1 MSSISSSTA
10 APPSPSST
18 VASADDP
25 SLSSEVDVLRGSV
38 IKYVKGKIEDL
49 KEKKV
54 EFGKNAD
61 VAAHNIRAEFE
72 IILSWM
78 YKMEDEIESHL
89 NQVRNVRMRDIDER
103 IQLISSELLP
113 SLVVTPDGS
122 VSEADIRLCNHS
134 PKNLSAYVHFLVFPL
149 SRYMYFVLSSFRN
162 DIYHSAVQ

>member
-78 YKMEDEIESHL
+78 YKMEGEIESHL
-89 NQVRNVRMRDIDER
+89 NQGRDS
-103 IQLISSELLP
+103 IQKHQQNPRQKHHELPFKKL
-113 SLVVTPDGS
+113 
-122 VSEADIRLCNHS
+122 
-134 PKNLSAYVHFLVFPL
+134 
-149 SRYMYFVLSSFRN
+149 
-162 DIYHSAVQ
+162 Q

>member
-1 MSSISSSTA
+1 MSSISSST

-18 VASADDP
+18 VASASAEDP
-25 SLSSEVDVLRGSV
+25 SLSSELDVLRGSV
-38 IKYVKGKIEDL
+38 IKYVKGKIDDL

-72 IILSWM
+72 IILKWM
-78 YKMEDEIESHL
+78 YKMEDEIDSHL
-89 NQVRNVRMRDIDER
+89 NQIRNIRMRDIDER

-122 VSEADIRLCNHS
+122 VSEADIR
-134 PKNLSAYVHFLVFPL
+134 
-149 SRYMYFVLSSFRN
+149 
-162 DIYHSAVQ
+162 

>member
-1 MSSISSSTA
+1 MSTISSSST

-38 IKYVKGKIEDL
+38 IKYVKGKIDDL

-61 VAAHNIRAEFE
+61 VAARNIRAEFE

-78 YKMEDEIESHL
+78 YKMEGEIESHL
-89 NQVRNVRMRDIDER
+89 NQIRNLRMRDIDER

-113 SLVVTPDGS
+113 SLVLTPDGS
-122 VSEADIRLCNHS
+122 VSEADIRYVVRTRAQRCVYV
-134 PKNLSAYVHFLVFPL
+134 PKVKTFLFPP
-149 SRYMYFVLSSFRN
+149 SQETHQPGARRV
-162 DIYHSAVQ
+162 